1 LDTGAPYSYYTALIY
16 PLVKTGQ
23 AALVLSILLML
34 MLLLV
39 IATAAYFRYLS
50 EAATSETDIFI
61 LQIWTE
67 ILVTVFNPTI
77 LG

>member
-1 LDTGAPYSYYTALIY
+1 MDTGATYSDYTALIY

-50 EAATSETDIFI
+50 ETVTLETNIFI
-61 LQIWTE
+61 IHICFE
-67 ILVTVFNPTI
+67 ILVIVV
-77 LG
+77 L

>member
-1 LDTGAPYSYYTALIY
+1 MDTGAPYSDYTALIY

-50 EAATSETDIFI
+50 EAIT
-61 LQIWTE
+61 L
-67 ILVTVFNPTI
+67 
-77 LG
+77 